1 QYVNTMRLVELIRF
15 DSAFMFAYSP
25 RPGTKAA
32 AREDQVPHEVKI
44 ERLKALVELQN
55 RITVEINKALVGQT
69 FEVLVEGRSPK
80 DRAKLTGLTRT
91 LKTVNC
97 SASEEGTRSADSL
110 VGKLVPV
117 RAVEG
122 HLWGFTGELTA

>member
-1 QYVNTMRLVELIRF
+1 KNYEQYSNTMRLGAQIRF

-25 RPGTKAA
+25 RASKKAA

-55 RITVEINKALVGQT
+55 RITVEINKAQVGQT

-91 LKTVNC
+91 LKTVNFP
-97 SASEEGTRSADSL
+97 APEAGTRA
-110 VGKLVPV
+110 
-117 RAVEG
+117 
-122 HLWGFTGELTA
+122 